1 MFTLA
6 SIPQFM
12 KDSNKIVGGQDAPSM
27 IPWQVS
33 VVQYGFPICGGTV
46 LDAKTVLSAGHCF
59 YKGENVNS
67 LSIRAGSLD
76 KHSGGQVNINLCVVS
91 FFFIH
96 WFIVTRVFKDQRSK
110 STLKILRTEG
120 LKIFLRLLQFL
131 YSKFRMQD
139 FTGKLYF
146 INYKKSTFPPIFQN
160 NFKYLYI
167 TKMKLEQ
174 KMILAF

>member
-33 VVQYGFPICGGTV
+33 VVKYGGHWCGGTV

-59 YKGENVNS
+59 TKGENVNS
-67 LSIRAGSLD
+67 VSIRAGSLD
-76 KHSGGQVNINLCVVS
+76 KHSGGQVNSLNFCVFS
-91 FFFIH
+91 FFIIP

-110 STLKILRTEG
+110 STLKILRAEG
-120 LKIFLRLLQFL
+120 LKNFLQLL
-131 YSKFRMQD
+131 
-139 FTGKLYF
+139 
-146 INYKKSTFPPIFQN
+146 
-160 NFKYLYI
+160 
-167 TKMKLEQ
+167 
-174 KMILAF
+174 